1 MENRKPKKK
10 VFRSVLAIVL
20 VVILIAS
27 AAMPFVS
34 YF

>member
-1 MENRKPKKK
+1 MENKKSKAK
-10 VFRSVLAIVL
+10 VFRSVLAVLL